1 MRCAA
6 KPLFPKSHLIQQDV
20 IPMPNEQ
27 KYLYILFSATPYR
40 MGSLIRRVTGEPY
53 NHVAIATEKE
63 LREMYAFARRYY
75 RTPFYGGFVT
85 ERPCRYHHNGTTA
98 TVRLCRLPLTTR
110 QWDTLNALLDKMRD
124 RADRYLYNHLSAM
137 MAPLHRKIRVRD
149 AFTCAEFAVNV
160 LHTLGFDFDPETFY
174 TIGDIAQRLESYQI
188 YTGDFPAA
196 PEADPTFFHPHP
208 LPHPVASTTKNLLR
222 LLWRRARA

>member
-1 MRCAA
+1 
-6 KPLFPKSHLIQQDV
+6 
-20 IPMPNEQ
+20 MPNEQ

-40 MGSLIRRVTGEPY
+40 MGSLIRRITGEPY

-63 LREMYAFARRYY
+63 LRELYAFARRYY
-75 RTPFYGGFVT
+75 RTPLYGGFVT
-85 ERPCRYHHNGTTA
+85 ERSCRYHHNGTTA

-110 QWDTLNALLDKMRD
+110 QWNNLNALLDKMRD

-137 MAPLHRKIRVRD
+137 LAPLHLKIRVRD

-160 LHTLGFDFDPETFY
+160 LHTLGFDFDPRKFY

-196 PEADPTFFHPHP
+196 PEADPAFFQPHP